1 MNMVGEMLDET
12 WQFVVINWQS
22 IIITLGGGLLFF
34 ILSYYGLRRYVMS
47 AERER
52 LIQAKNSMLDIVES
66 RIISK
71 HRISKTEINRLLKAI
86 DREHSVDLSAVVS
99 PSSIL
104 EDLQLR
110 FEKSHHLDSSQK
122 EEYCKKL
129 EEFSEEISKEE
140 KTVTVPVRYSEI
152 IDTLTEDIESNKS
165 KEALDTLELLK
176 KKMREREETVM
187 YRPIGGLFVST
198 LMRDPRLIGLLIF
211 YLLIF
216 YIVSK

>member
-1 MNMVGEMLDET
+1 MLDET

>member
-1 MNMVGEMLDET
+1 MVGEMLDET